1 MTQIAS
7 IVYRPIGQPN
17 PKDDYLRLDLDD
29 ANLIAGY
36 GIEGDAKGGHPDRQ
50 LNVMSYE
57 MLTILRGQG
66 FYTEP
71 GQMGEQIVIHQL
83 DVDALPDGAKVQLGN
98 EAIIEIVKP
107 RTGCDK
113 FETVQ
118 KKSRDLVQGQM
129 GKIAKVIVGGK
140 IHVGDPVRVLK
151 ETTITPS

>member
-7 IVYRPIGQPN
+7 IVYRPIGEPN

-29 ANLIAGY
+29 ANLVAGY
-36 GIEGDAKGGHPDRQ
+36 GIEGDAKGGHPERQ

-57 MLTILRGQG
+57 TLTILRSQG

-83 DVDALPDGAKVQLGN
+83 DVDALPAGAQVQLGKD
-98 EAIIEIVKP
+98 AIIEIVKP

-118 KKSRDLVQGQM
+118 KRSRTLVQGQM
-129 GKIAKVIVGGK
+129 GQIARVIVGGK
-140 IHVGDPVRVLK
+140 ISVGDPVRVVK
-151 ETTITPS
+151 NTPVSQ

>member
-1 MTQIAS
+1 MTQIVS
-7 IVYRPIGQPN
+7 IVYRPIGQPS
-17 PKDDYLRLDLDD
+17 PDDDYLRLDLDD

-36 GIEGDAKGGHPDRQ
+36 GIEGDAKGGHTYRH
-50 LNVMSYE
+50 LNIMSYE
-57 MLTILRGQG
+57 TLTNLRSQG

-83 DVDALPDGAKVQLGN
+83 DVDGLPDGTQVQLGN

-113 FETVQ
+113 FDRVQ
-118 KKSRDLVQGQM
+118 KRPRDLVQGQM

-151 ETTITPS
+151 ESVNSQ

>member
-7 IVYRPIGQPN
+7 IVYRPIGQPG
-17 PKDDYLRLDLDD
+17 PADDYLRLDLDD

-50 LNVMSYE
+50 LNIMSYE
-57 MLTILRGQG
+57 TLTILRGQG

-83 DVDALPDGAKVQLGN
+83 DVDALPAGAKVQLGN

-113 FETVQ
+113 FDRVQ
-118 KKSRDLVQGQM
+118 KRSHDLVQGQM
-129 GKIAKVIVGGK
+129 GKIARVIVGGK

-151 ETTITPS
+151 ETINNP

>member
-7 IVYRPIGQPN
+7 IVYRPIGEPN

-29 ANLIAGY
+29 ATLVAGY
-36 GIEGDAKGGHPDRQ
+36 GIEGDAKGGHPERQ

-57 MLTILRGQG
+57 TLTILRSQG

-83 DVDALPDGAKVQLGN
+83 DVDALEAGAQVQLGM

-118 KKSRDLVQGQM
+118 KRSRSLVQGQM
-129 GKIAKVIVGGK
+129 GQIARVIVGGK

-151 ETTITPS
+151 NTVTSQ

>member
-7 IVYRPIGQPN
+7 IVYRPIGEPS

-29 ANLIAGY
+29 ATLVAGY
-36 GIEGDAKGGHPDRQ
+36 GIEGDAKGGHPERQ

-57 MLTILRGQG
+57 TLTILRSQG

-83 DVDALPDGAKVQLGN
+83 DVDALEAGAQVQLGT

-118 KKSRDLVQGQM
+118 KRSRSLVQGQM
-129 GKIAKVIVGGK
+129 GQIARVIVGGK

-151 ETTITPS
+151 NTVTSQ

>member
-29 ANLIAGY
+29 ATLVAGY
-36 GIEGDAKGGHPDRQ
+36 GIEGDAKGGHPERQ
-50 LNVMSYE
+50 LNLMSYE
-57 MLTILRGQG
+57 TLTNLRVQG

-83 DVDALPDGAKVQLGN
+83 DVDALPAGARVQLGN
-98 EAIIEIVKP
+98 EAIIEIVEP

-118 KKSRDLVQGQM
+118 KKSRSLVQGQM
-129 GKIAKVIVGGK
+129 GMIARVITGGK
-140 IHVGDPVRVLK
+140 IHVGDPVRVIK
-151 ETTITPS
+151 DSIVTP